1 MQAALCGLPGWGWS
15 LSRGRASFAEHNDLL
30 VAISCDGEVGD
41 PYQGW
46 DLCDD
51 VIWSLVKEFGQ
62 PLARCGAAEA
72 ELCHPRWPFP
82 ARGRQLQSFHPLC
95 LEVPSPSKAGREL
108 CFGALQGA
116 KAAQAESLLP
126 PCSPS
131 DNQVAGTR
139 PDLLLLP
146 GSSLAFP

>member
-1 MQAALCGLPGWGWS
+1 MTPT
-15 LSRGRASFAEHNDLL
+15 R
-30 VAISCDGEVGD
+30 DGTCAMMLFG
-41 PYQGW
+41 
-46 DLCDD
+46 
-51 VIWSLVKEFGQ
+51 SSVKEFGQ

-72 ELCHPRWPFP
+72 ELWLPRWPSP
-82 ARGRQLQSFHPLC
+82 AQGRQLQSFHPLC
-95 LEVPSPSKAGREL
+95 LEVTSPSKAGRKL

-131 DNQVAGTR
+131 DNRVAGTR
-139 PDLLLLP
+139 PDLLLP